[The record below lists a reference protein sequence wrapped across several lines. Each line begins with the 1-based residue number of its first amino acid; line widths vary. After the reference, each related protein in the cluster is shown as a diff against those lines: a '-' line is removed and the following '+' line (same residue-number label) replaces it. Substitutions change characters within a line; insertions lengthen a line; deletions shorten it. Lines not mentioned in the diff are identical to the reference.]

1 MIFSLVFSPFLNF
14 KKVKASTGYPVPHIV
29 TIPGLTHANGNF
41 LPIAQTV
48 ANAVTSTEAYVQ
60 TYMTYAGT
68 WSDFSV
74 YLRIANA
81 SGDTTL
87 TVRVNGVDTSMAV
100 TIPQNTTGLFQDLTD
115 TVTVAVGDLVSI
127 GVKTTAGTAT
137 SIPSITTLFEADS
150 GDSVQYNMAYEPGSF
165 TTSTTNRY
173 FRPAGDIAVAI
184 TSEANAQGL
193 IQHDATIEAIGVY
206 VSANTR
212 TQSTVFHSRIN
223 GADGN
228 VSVSVASS
236 ATGLQFSSTSSD
248 SVVADDLINSRV
260 AIAAGAGGITIRNI
274 QYTIVS
280 SNPRELTFMAGN
292 QLAKNASTG
301 NAWNFAAGYT
311 FNSGA
316 AEAVGRSYPI
326 TPGTMSGEAYYVSA
340 NTATQTLTYQLRRNA
355 GNVNQSVAIATGVTG
370 WVQDTT
376 NSDAFDADDYSTMNG
391 SRSVAGSGT
400 TTMQNTSMKYTMDEI
415 LPTYNQSAYRLFN
428 NNNGTDVGS
437 ALAAQD
443 TAATL
448 AAAGD
453 AFRLRMLIHV
463 ATNRL
468 DASGQNFKLQYVGKG
483 SGTCASPSGGTPSS
497 YTDVTTSTLI
507 AYKDNATPT
516 DGSALTSNANDP
528 TDGAH
533 TIVNQTYE
541 ELNNFTNSQA
551 AILSGQDGKWD
562 FALYDNGAA
571 AGTAYCLRV
580 VQSDDTVLGTYTAY
594 PQITT
599 ASSSQSIT
607 FSISDNTVGFGTLT
621 TGATRYATGDT
632 TGTTSETVAHTL
644 SVNTNATSGYSLS
657 VKGATLTNGS
667 FTVTSCGASCTPSAG
682 TEQFGLR
689 VTASGGTG
697 AVSSPYNHASNYAY
711 QGSSTSSSEIGSA
724 TSGDGVTTTY
734 SVRYVGNIASTTE
747 AGSYSASYTYTVT
760 PSF

>member
-1 MIFSLVFSPFLNF
+1 
-14 KKVKASTGYPVPHIV
+14 
-29 TIPGLTHANGNF
+29 
-41 LPIAQTV
+41 
-48 ANAVTSTEAYVQ
+48 
-60 TYMTYAGT
+60 MTYAGT

>member
-1 MIFSLVFSPFLNF
+1 MMIFSLVFSPFLNF
-14 KKVKASTGYPVPHIV
+14 RKIEAATGYPVPHVLSMLAV
-29 TIPGLTHANGNF
+29 TVNGGDF
-41 LPIAQTV
+41 LPV
-48 ANAVTSTEAYVQ
+48 GHTSITASTTTEALAQ
-60 TYMTYAGT
+60 TYMFHSGS
-68 WSDFSV
+68 WSGLSV
-74 YLRIANA
+74 YIKTANA
-81 SGDTTL
+81 SGDMTFTL
-87 TVRVNGVDTSMAV
+87 RKNGSDTSV
-100 TIPQNTTGLFQDLTD
+100 TVTVPQNSTGLFQDSSNS
-115 TVTVAVGDLVSI
+115 VSVSSGDLMSI
-127 GVKTTAGTAT
+127 GVTETGG
-137 SIPSITTLFEADS
+137 SIDPISITTLFQTDS
-150 GDSVQYNMAYEPGSF
+150 GDSVQYLRASVSTASFGSV
-165 TTSTTNRY
+165 TRY
-173 FRPAGDIAVAI
+173 IRPAGELTNTDVIV
-184 TSEANAQGL
+184 EANAQNM
-193 IQHDATIEAIGVY
+193 IQHAGSIVGLATY
-206 VSANTR
+206 VSSNAR
-212 TQSTVFHSRIN
+212 TVNATLRSRIN
-223 GADGN
+223 AANGN
-228 VSVSVASS
+228 HALTVTAGSTGMFTTTNTDSLSAGDLIDVSLATGTSSGTFVVASVQL
-236 ATGLQFSSTSSD
+236 A
-248 SVVADDLINSRV
+248 
-260 AIAAGAGGITIRNI
+260 
-274 QYTIVS
+274 IVS
-280 SNPRELTFMAGN
+280 SNPREITLMGGLSAQRTTATTN
-292 QLAKNASTG
+292 QWSHVGGSITWSGSTE
-301 NAWNFAAGYT
+301 NTTREYL
-311 FNSGA
+311 
-316 AEAVGRSYPI
+316 I
-326 TPGTMSGEAYYVSA
+326 TPGVLSGMAYYASA
-340 NTATQTLTYQLRRNA
+340 NTASQNLT
-355 GNVNQSVAIATGVTG
+355 IATRKNTADGNQTITYSGTG
-370 WVQDTT
+370 WMQDTT
-376 NSDAFDADDYSTMNG
+376 NSDTLDNDDYINIRSARVATGTGSTTF
-391 SRSVAGSGT
+391 R
-400 TTMQNTSMKYTMDEI
+400 NTSIKYTMDTI
-415 LPTYNQSAYRLFN
+415 SPTYNQSAYRFFN

-453 AFRLRMLIHV
+453 AFRLRLLIHV

-507 AYKDNATPT
+507 SYKDNATPT

-541 ELNNFTNSQA
+541 EANNFTNSQA
-551 AILSGQDGKWD
+551 LILSGQDGKWD
-562 FALYDNGAA
+562 FSLYDNGAA